1 MANTVYVNVSGTWKQ
16 ASAYYVNVNG
26 TWKTGSE
33 FQVNVSN
40 TWKGGAS
47 GPVGL
52 PSAAS
57 VLGLDFIDF
66 SLPTFVIDAKA
77 SINSKTLDY
86 IDFSLPTVGKD
97 V

>member
-1 MANTVYVNVSGTWKQ
+1 MANTVHVNVSGTWKQ

-33 FQVNVSN
+33 FQANVSG
-40 TWKGGAS
+40 TWKGGSS

-57 VLGLDFIDF
+57 ILALDFIDF
-66 SLPTFVIDAKA
+66 SLPVFVIDAKA
-77 SINSKTLDY
+77 SINSKTLDF

-97 V
+97 I